1 MNHDTPDDC
10 PIDLALAT
18 DGQLIRELR
27 SRFNG
32 MLLVTEKDHKTDHTI
47 VSTAVWYRG
56 STTQALGMAEYAKF
70 DLCSELQ
77 RSRAKEFDDE

>member
-1 MNHDTPDDC
+1 MNDDTPDDC

-32 MLLVTEKDHKTDHTI
+32 MLLVTEKDHKTDQTI
-47 VSTAVWYRG
+47 VCTAVWYRG
-56 STTQALGMAEYAKF
+56 STTQALGMAEYAKY
-70 DLCSELQ
+70 DLCNKLT
-77 RSRAKEFDDE
+77 RARDKERADE